1 MCRQLLSDDIV
12 NVPVGGANNGCR
24 ASRFRGN
31 NTFLLFLFVEIGEV
45 VVERD
50 PKVSCVREVASVSFT
65 DIPGW
70 WDVSV
75 RAIF

>member
-1 MCRQLLSDDIV
+1 MCRQLLSGDVV
-12 NVPVGGANNGCR
+12 NVPVRGVNNECR

-31 NTFLLFLFVEIGEV
+31 NTFLLFVEITEV

-65 DIPGW
+65 DLPGR

-75 RAIF
+75 